1 MNYLSIIKYAVTLLV
16 IVYSIVATIISIVRE
31 KKQNKT
37 IANTKSEN
45 DENKIFFDKLNS
57 KIISAMSAVEPIYN
71 ALSDPLG
78 VKLPEM
84 KENDV
89 KRQVKDFCEEENKE
103 YNAEYVTEKIKELI
117 AFSKIVNNPIVAKLT
132 QEKDKKPIVKES
144 ENDVEKILEGIPDF
158 PPLDDD
164 PEYITIKEDN
174 NDHD

>member
-78 VKLPEM
+78 VNLP
-84 KENDV
+84 
-89 KRQVKDFCEEENKE
+89 
-103 YNAEYVTEKIKELI
+103 
-117 AFSKIVNNPIVAKLT
+117 
-132 QEKDKKPIVKES
+132 
-144 ENDVEKILEGIPDF
+144 
-158 PPLDDD
+158 
-164 PEYITIKEDN
+164 
-174 NDHD
+174 